1 MFHLPS
7 LTRSLTISRFTLTL
21 SLFIFLPLFLC
32 QYVPWLFSVY
42 HSLSLGLFFT
52 LTLSLFVSFPTSIF
66 FLSLQLSHS
75 HLFFLFCS
83 SLILSI
89 SSLTFSDIHSLSR
102 LFSQLLRLLN
112 ARRGEALMKYLL
124 SNGFVLSVLSKQGSF
139 SVRQRGRLLVH
150 CRKGTLMVE
159 WVCNRRKSWV
169 RI

>member
-21 SLFIFLPLFLC
+21 LLSHSLSFYLS
-32 QYVPWLFSVY
+32 FSVNMFLDY
-42 HSLSLGLFFT
+42 FLSITLSLSLGLFFT

-159 WVCNRRKSWV
+159 
-169 RI
+169 